1 MYTPMV
7 HTPEKTKQQH
17 INIWPGERCLLPVG
31 EAPNLYKV
39 ECTSG
44 EGYLRIMSDT
54 HREPLR
60 SGDHLIIDGGEI
72 ATITGRQTM
81 TIEIKEI
88 TEEEYL

>member
-1 MYTPMV
+1 
-7 HTPEKTKQQH
+7 
-17 INIWPGERCLLPVG
+17 
-31 EAPNLYKV
+31 
-39 ECTSG
+39 
-44 EGYLRIMSDT
+44 MSDT
-54 HREPLR
+54 HRESLR